1 MSSNPVVGGV
11 TMEGATTE
19 GVPFNTS
26 LDVMR
31 PLGPVPC
38 TVYERGEAMK
48 IVIYIL

>member
-1 MSSNPVVGGV
+1 MSSNPAVGGA

-19 GVPFNTS
+19 GVPFKMS

-31 PLGPVPC
+31 PLEPVPC
-38 TVYERGEAMK
+38 IVYKRGEAMR